1 MPGVLDKGGELLPD
15 LSAVDVERLVAD
27 GTVPGG
33 MILKLESAVDAV
45 KHGAKCAT
53 IVDGRA
59 DRALIAALYCEG
71 LNRVRTTPPRILAL
85 SFSSV
90 WDMQEMIT
98 RGWVFLRPAHVRGGT
113 TARAVLAVIK
123 APSSF
128 SPCAKEVHRLRG
140 VDVSLCVSIVIRRT
154 PWTFSLSR
162 RPSISVATASTFLRS
177 SRIPRIRP

>member
-71 LNRVRTTPPRILAL
+71 LKRVRTTPPRILAL
-85 SFSSV
+85 SFSS
-90 WDMQEMIT
+90 
-98 RGWVFLRPAHVRGGT
+98 AGGT
-113 TARAVLAVIK
+113 
-123 APSSF
+123 
-128 SPCAKEVHRLRG
+128 C
-140 VDVSLCVSIVIRRT
+140 RR
-154 PWTFSLSR
+154 
-162 RPSISVATASTFLRS
+162 
-177 SRIPRIRP
+177 